1 MTPDMRN
8 PTGISEKNMDPNAR
22 ARITN
27 AQPFDA
33 ALNAFSLKIEAR
45 NKAVFLS
52 TAAKVHE
59 SITVGSATTGAP
71 GQPVDTGFL
80 RASWTLTNM
89 PDGAE
94 IATNVAYA
102 PVIEHNLRTA
112 YDAKGEKGPKRV
124 NPDGSFR
131 RPVKSTVGGHH
142 SVKLTVSA
150 ADRLLAEAVR
160 ELGD

>member
-1 MTPDMRN
+1 M
-8 PTGISEKNMDPNAR
+8 S
-22 ARITN
+22 
-27 AQPFDA
+27 FDA
-33 ALNAFSLKIEAR
+33 DLKRFAVKVETR

-80 RASWTLTNM
+80 RASWTLVQQ

-112 YDAKGEKGPKRV
+112 YDSKGKQPPRQV
-124 NPDGSFR
+124 NPNGSFR
-131 RPVKSTVGGHH
+131 APIKSTVGGHH
-142 SVKLTVSA
+142 SVKLTVAA

-160 ELGD
+160 ELGE

>member
-1 MTPDMRN
+1 M
-8 PTGISEKNMDPNAR
+8 S
-22 ARITN
+22 
-27 AQPFDA
+27 FDA
-33 ALNAFSLKIEAR
+33 QLNAFVTKVEGRS
-45 NKAVFLS
+45 KAVVVSLA
-52 TAAKVHE
+52 TKVHE

-80 RASWTLTNM
+80 RASWTLVQQ

-112 YDAKGEKGPKRV
+112 YDPKGKRPPRQV

-131 RPVKSTVGGHH
+131 RPIRSTVGGHH
-142 SVKLTVSA
+142 SVKMTVGA